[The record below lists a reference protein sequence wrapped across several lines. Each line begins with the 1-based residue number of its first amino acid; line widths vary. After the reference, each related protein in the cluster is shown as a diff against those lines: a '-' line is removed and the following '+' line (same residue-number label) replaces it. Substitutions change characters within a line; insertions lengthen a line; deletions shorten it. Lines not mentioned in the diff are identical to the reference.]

1 VRATPTVDES
11 AVVFELVD
19 RRRRLAA
26 VRLVQEIG
34 LPGPLEFS
42 RVTGA
47 WRLPL
52 PLPDV
57 DRMEY
62 LFEIEDHN
70 GHRTTIADPANPR
83 RAPGAFGE
91 KSVLELPGYRPP
103 RWLSAEPVAT
113 EEATVDIDAAGL
125 GTPVT
130 VTLWAP
136 SALAADVPAPLL
148 LVHDGPEY
156 ASLGGLTHYLG
167 ASIAAGTMPP
177 VRAALL
183 DPGDRNDWYAANPAY
198 AKTLCTDVITALDD
212 VVATTVRIGVG
223 VSLGAL
229 AMLHSHRHY
238 PEVFDAFLLQS
249 GSFFTPVLDPQ
260 EKGFSG
266 FAAVSGF
273 VTEVHAATSDPHP
286 VRTTLTCGTVE
297 ENLGNNAAMVHSLQL
312 LGYPAELFLLRDAHN
327 FTAWRDGLE
336 PHLSDLV
343 TDAVADRAA

>member
-1 VRATPTVDES
+1 VRTTPTVDES

-34 LPGPLEFS
+34 LPDPLEFS

-113 EEATVDIDAAGL
+113 EQATLDIDAAGL

-136 SALAADVPAPLL
+136 SALPADEPAPLL
-148 LVHDGPEY
+148 LIHDGPEF
-156 ASLGGLTHYLG
+156 ASLGGMTHYLG
-167 ASIAAGTMPP
+167 ATVGAGTLPP
-177 VRAALL
+177 IRAALL

-198 AKTLCTDVITALDD
+198 AKTLCTDVVDALDG
-212 VVATTVRIGVG
+212 VVATTVRVGVG

-229 AMLHSHRHY
+229 AMLHAHRTY
-238 PEVFDAFLLQS
+238 PEVFDGFLLQS

-260 EKGFSG
+260 EKAFSG

-273 VTEVHAATSDPHP
+273 VAEVHAATSDPHP
-286 VRTTLTCGTVE
+286 VRITLTCGTVE

-312 LGYPAELFLLRDAHN
+312 LGYPAELFLVRDAHN
-327 FTAWRDGLE
+327 FTAWRDALD
-336 PHLSDLV
+336 PHLSDLITNV
-343 TDAVADRAA
+343 VADRAA